1 MHKKLFR
8 HPKASVVITVL
19 LAILIMGLA
28 GSTSIA
34 SAAGFSDVPSSSP
47 YYTAIN
53 NLAGKGIIGG
63 YANGTFGPNNPV
75 TRQQFAKMIILSLG
89 VSPQSA
95 SDNPFWD
102 VASGWPYPS
111 GYVAAAALNDI
122 TNGTDSHHFAP
133 LANITRS
140 QVVTMVERA
149 GGSGKTPAGY
159 ASSGNATRGEVA
171 WMLYTLRNE
180 SRVQLKV
187 SGASSLKAAFTEI
200 GAAFDKSHHSGTTL
214 NFDASGTL
222 QKQIEAGAPVDV
234 FASAAL
240 TQVNALLNKGLAV
253 QNSVR
258 YFASNEICLVVP
270 ANSTLGLTSFTDLT
284 KASVRKV
291 GYGDP
296 AIAPH
301 GVAAEEILHTLGIF
315 SQVKPKVIYAA
326 NVSAALQYVT
336 SGEVDAGI
344 IFTTEAYTAGSK
356 VKIVAVSKP
365 AWHNTI
371 TYPIAAITASA
382 HQALGTAFCD
392 YVKGP
397 YGQEILHKY
406 GFLKYV
412 YTG

>member
-1 MHKKLFR
+1 MHRKLFR
-8 HPKASVVITVL
+8 HSIASVVATVL
-19 LAILIMGLA
+19 LAVLIMGLA
-28 GSTSIA
+28 A
-34 SAAGFSDVPSSSP
+34 SSSNP
-47 YYTAIN
+47 YHTAIID
-53 NLAGKGIIGG
+53 LANKGIIGG
-63 YANGTFGPNNPV
+63 YTNGNFGPNDPV
-75 TRQQFAKMIILSLG
+75 TRQQFAKMIDLALG
-89 VSPQSA
+89 LTVKEGDFPDPA
-95 SDNPFWD
+95 APFVDLGADN
-102 VASGWPYPS
+102 SSNLYPHE
-111 GYVAAAALNDI
+111 YVAVAALNGL
-122 TNGTDSHHFAP
+122 TNGTDATHFSP
-133 LANITRS
+133 LRNITRS
-140 QVVTMVERA
+140 QVVTMVKRA
-149 GGSGKTPAGY
+149 GGSGMIFRTTDAG
-159 ASSGNATRGEVA
+159 ASWNATRGEVA
-171 WMLYTLRNE
+171 WMLYTLRNGA
-180 SRVQLKV
+180 RVELKV

-200 GAAFDKSHHSGTTL
+200 GAAFDKSHHSKTTF

-253 QNSVR
+253 QSSVR

-284 KASVRKV
+284 KASVKKV

-371 TYPIAAITASA
+371 TYPIAAITAST

-406 GFLKYV
+406 GFLKYG
-412 YTG
+412 Y